1 MKKHEAVTDNPPIRI
16 NVNKITFRI
25 KAAYY
30 LESLMPGRMKLL
42 RSTKNKITK
51 GENG

>member
-1 MKKHEAVTDNPPIRI
+1 MTDNPPIRGK
-16 NVNKITFRI
+16 VNKITLRI
-25 KAAYY
+25 KASYY
-30 LESLMPGRMKLL
+30 LEPLMPERMKLL